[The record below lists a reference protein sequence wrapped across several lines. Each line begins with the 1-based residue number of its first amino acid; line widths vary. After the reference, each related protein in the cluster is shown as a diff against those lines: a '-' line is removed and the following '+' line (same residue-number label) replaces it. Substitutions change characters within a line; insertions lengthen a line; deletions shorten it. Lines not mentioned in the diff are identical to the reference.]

1 MEDIIHRS
9 RFLATLAPSPDVD
22 TAQERVRAVRE
33 EFPDATHHC
42 WAFLAGPPGTTAR
55 IGLSDDGEPHGTAG
69 RPILN
74 TLLHSDVGEVVAV
87 VTRWF
92 GGVQLGKG
100 GLGRAY
106 AGVVARALETL
117 PTERRVELVPVE
129 IRVGFEGADPLFR
142 FLDGVTVLDRT
153 DGYAPTGELEVRAR
167 IPREVLDRLR
177 RALADFTSGRG
188 RVTELPEPGL
198 QGAEFP
204 GPELR
209 GLERRE
215 AE

>member
-1 MEDIIHRS
+1 
-9 RFLATLAPSPDVD
+9 VD
-22 TAQERVRAVRE
+22 ADSAQELIRAVRN

-42 WAFLAGPPGTTAR
+42 WAFVAGPPGTTAH

-74 TLLHSDVGEVVAV
+74 TLLHAEVGEVVAV
-87 VTRWF
+87 VTRWY

-106 AGVVARALETL
+106 AGAVTRALETL
-117 PTERRVELVPVE
+117 PTTRRVELVPVE

-142 FLDGVTVLDRT
+142 FLDGICVEDRM
-153 DGYAPTGELEVRAR
+153 DAYAPTGELEVRAR
-167 IPREVLDRLR
+167 IPADAFEHLCREV
-177 RALADFTSGRG
+177 ADFTSGRG
-188 RVTELPEPGL
+188 RVVDL
-198 QGAEFP
+198 
-204 GPELR
+204 
-209 GLERRE
+209 RE

>member
-1 MEDIIHRS
+1 VEDIVRRS
-9 RFLATLAPSPDVD
+9 RFLATVAPSPDAD
-22 TAQERVRAVRE
+22 SAQERVRAVRE

-42 WAFLAGPPGTTAR
+42 WAFVAGPPGSTAR
-55 IGLSDDGEPHGTAG
+55 IGMSDDGEPHGTAG

-74 TLLHSDVGEVVAV
+74 TLLHADVGEVVAV

-117 PTERRVELVPVE
+117 PTEQRVELVPVE
-129 IRVGFEGADPLFR
+129 IRVGFEGADRLFR
-142 FLDGVTVLDRT
+142 FLDGITVEDRT
-153 DGYAPTGELEVRAR
+153 DGYAPTGELKVRAR

-177 RALADFTSGRG
+177 LEVADFTSGRG
-188 RVTELPEPGL
+188 RVTELRVTELRGAGL
-198 QGAEFP
+198 QGS
-204 GPELR
+204 ELR
-209 GLERRE
+209 ESKLGE